1 MSKYDEDNDYD
12 TPEESTVAELENIN
26 STLEEI
32 HSTLKSRETDFSVG
46 VFVVFLMIVLLEGW
60 PGSKLD
66 RWTDRVWYSYR
77 YDTEFKD
84 VNVNKRPRDCDFF
97 HAPVGGKGCEY
108 EKRTNVFG
116 NEQREALIKLA
127 TTPEEQQA
135 YAKQPN
141 SVTVYWEKE
150 QD

>member
-1 MSKYDEDNDYD
+1 MSKYDEDNDYED
-12 TPEESTVAELENIN
+12 PEESTVSELENIN
-26 STLEEI
+26 STLGEI
-32 HSTLKSRETDFSVG
+32 LSTLNSRGTDF
-46 VFVVFLMIVLLEGW
+46 FVVVFGFFFVMSLQAW

-77 YDTEFKD
+77 YDTDFKN
-84 VNVNKRPRDCDFF
+84 VNVNKRPLDCDFF
-97 HAPVGGKGCEY
+97 HAPVGSKGCEY

-116 NEQREALIKLA
+116 NEQREALIKQA
-127 TTPEEQQA
+127 TTPEEQQS

-141 SVTVYWEKE
+141 SVAVYWEKE